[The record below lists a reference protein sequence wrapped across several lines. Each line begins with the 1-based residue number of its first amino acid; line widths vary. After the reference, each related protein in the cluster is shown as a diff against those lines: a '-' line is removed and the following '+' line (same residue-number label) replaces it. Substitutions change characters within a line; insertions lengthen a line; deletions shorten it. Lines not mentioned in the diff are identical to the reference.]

1 MKTVSRVGVIVAGA
15 VASVVAAAAAQAG
28 QGDLVARVRATYLD
42 FDNGQNS
49 LPVVVKADSR
59 LIPEVDF
66 DYFLTDRVSA
76 ELVLTYPQ
84 KVDISVN
91 GADAGSVTALP
102 PTLLAQYH
110 FAANDAAFSPYVG
123 AGLNLTLFG
132 SRSVLAGGAHI
143 SKSSVGVAAQVGAD
157 MALSGGWSLNVD
169 LKYITMNTN
178 VYVGSTKAGKL
189 DLNPVVAS
197 VGIGYKF

>member
-1 MKTVSRVGVIVAGA
+1 MT
-15 VASVVAAAAAQAG
+15 
-28 QGDLVARVRATYLD
+28 RVRATYLH

-49 LPVVVKADSR
+49 LPVKVEADSR
-59 LIPEVDF
+59 VIPEIDF
-66 DYFLTDRVSA
+66 SYYLTDNVST

-84 KVDISVN
+84 KVDIAVN
-91 GADAGSVTALP
+91 NTGAGSVKALP

-110 FAANDAAFSPYVG
+110 FGAADAAFSPYVG
-123 AGLNLTLFG
+123 AGLNLTLFS
-132 SRSVLAGGAHI
+132 SRSVLNGGAHI
-143 SKSSVGVAAQVGAD
+143 SKSSVGVAGQIGAD
-157 MALSGGWSLNVD
+157 MALSGAWSLNVD

-189 DLNPVVAS
+189 DLNPWVAS

>member
-1 MKTVSRVGVIVAGA
+1 MNTVTKRVGLLVAGL
-15 VASVVAAAAAQAG
+15 VAAAAAQAG
-28 QGDLVARVRATYLD
+28 QGDLVTRVRATYLD

-49 LPVVVKADSR
+49 LPVLVKADSR

-66 DYFLTDRVSA
+66 SYYLTDNVSA

-91 GADAGSVTALP
+91 GSDAGSVTALP

-110 FAANDAAFSPYVG
+110 FGDPDGAFVPYVG

-143 SKSSVGVAAQVGAD
+143 SKSSVGVAAQIGAD
-157 MALSGGWSLNVD
+157 FALSGAWSMNVD
-169 LKYITMNTN
+169 LKYVGMTTD

-189 DLNPVVAS
+189 DLNPWVAS

>member
-1 MKTVSRVGVIVAGA
+1 MNTLSKRVGLLVAGL
-15 VASVVAAAAAQAG
+15 VTAAAAQAG
-28 QGDLVARVRATYLD
+28 QGDWVTRVRATYLH

-49 LPVVVKADSR
+49 LPVKVEADSR
-59 LIPEVDF
+59 VIPEIDF
-66 DYFLTDRVSA
+66 SYYLTDNVST

-84 KVDISVN
+84 KVDIAVN
-91 GADAGSVTALP
+91 NTGAGSVKALP

-110 FAANDAAFSPYVG
+110 FGAADAAFSPYVG
-123 AGLNLTLFG
+123 AGLNLTLFS
-132 SRSVLAGGAHI
+132 SRSVLNGGAHI
-143 SKSSVGVAAQVGAD
+143 SKSSVGVAGQIGAD
-157 MALSGGWSLNVD
+157 MALSGAWSLNVD

-189 DLNPVVAS
+189 DLNPWVAS

>member
-1 MKTVSRVGVIVAGA
+1 MNTVSKRVSLLVAGL
-15 VASVVAAAAAQAG
+15 VTAAAAQAG
-28 QGDLVARVRATYLD
+28 QGDWVTRVRATYLH

-49 LPVVVKADSR
+49 LPVKVEADSR
-59 LIPEVDF
+59 VIPEIDF
-66 DYFLTDRVSA
+66 SYYLTDNVST

-84 KVDISVN
+84 KVDIAVN
-91 GADAGSVTALP
+91 NTGAGSVKALP

-110 FAANDAAFSPYVG
+110 FGAADAAFSPYVG
-123 AGLNLTLFG
+123 AGLNLTLFS
-132 SRSVLAGGAHI
+132 SRSVLNGGAHI
-143 SKSSVGVAAQVGAD
+143 SKSSVGVAGQIGAD
-157 MALSGGWSLNVD
+157 MALSGAWSLNVD

-189 DLNPVVAS
+189 DLNPWVAS

>member
-1 MKTVSRVGVIVAGA
+1 MNTVTKRVGLLVAGL
-15 VASVVAAAAAQAG
+15 VAAAAAQAG
-28 QGDLVARVRATYLD
+28 QGDVVARVRATYLEY
-42 FDNGQNS
+42 DNGQNS
-49 LPVVVKADSR
+49 LPVLVKADSR

-66 DYFLTDRVSA
+66 VYYLTDNVST

-110 FAANDAAFSPYVG
+110 FGASDGAFVPYVG

-132 SRSVLAGGAHI
+132 SRSLLAGGAHI
-143 SKSSVGVAAQVGAD
+143 SKSSVGVAAQIGAD
-157 MALSGGWSLNVD
+157 FALSGAWSLNVD
-169 LKYITMNTN
+169 LKYVAMTTN

-189 DLNPVVAS
+189 DLNPWVAS

>member
-1 MKTVSRVGVIVAGA
+1 MKTVSKVGLVIAGLA
-15 VASVVAAAAAQAG
+15 AAAAAQAG
-28 QGDLVARVRATYLD
+28 QGDWVTRVRATYLE

-59 LIPEVDF
+59 LIPEIDF
-66 DYFLTDRVSA
+66 SYYLTDNVST

-91 GADAGSVTALP
+91 GNDAGSVKALP
-102 PTLLAQYH
+102 PTLLLQYH
-110 FAANDAAFSPYVG
+110 FGEADAAFSPYVG

-132 SRSVLAGGAHI
+132 SRNVLNGGAHI
-143 SKSSVGVAAQVGAD
+143 SKSSVGVAGQIGAD
-157 MALSGGWSLNVD
+157 FALSGAWSLNVD
-169 LKYITMNTN
+169 LKYVTMDTS
-178 VYVGSTKAGKL
+178 VYVGTTKAGKL
-189 DLNPVVAS
+189 DLNPWVAS